1 MPRARVFSTYADREA
16 TKSPRARRPGL
27 RLRVLLALL
36 CARPQLLQLP
46 GRALVVLPRLGA
58 TNRRVE
64 RAATVAFS
72 RLFVQSP
79 CCKTRG
85 PRQPHYT
92 RRLSFLGR
100 FGRFGLGGWLFEV
113 LGFETAYQTAT
124 RQTSPIAEAS
134 PKIAIGVSLHCASV
148 RIDSARRESYQQR
161 STTTKT
167 QAQRGAATKVA
178 S

>member
-1 MPRARVFSTYADREA
+1 MPTVRQQRA
-16 TKSPRARRPGL
+16 L
-27 RLRVLLALL
+27 
-36 CARPQLLQLP
+36 
-46 GRALVVLPRLGA
+46 GRADQDFGSGCSPFDYCYELSRCLWPVCYCRRAPRTTTSRA
-58 TNRRVE
+58 HRRVE

-100 FGRFGLGGWLFEV
+100 FGRFGLGGWLFEAS
-113 LGFETAYQTAT
+113 GFESTYQMAT
-124 RQTSPIAEAS
+124 RQSSPIAERHKSNCCCNRCFTAR
-134 PKIAIGVSLHCASV
+134 ASV
-148 RIDSARRESYQQR
+148 RTDSARRESYQQR
-161 STTTKT
+161 STTAKT
-167 QAQRGAATKVA
+167 QALRRAATKVA